1 MIIYFAGNLSS
12 FDREGLL
19 ERYKVARLFSYYW
32 HGPGGGFEKEF
43 IRIIKKEKGHDDQEN
58 ISGCGDNQSN

>member
-32 HGPGGGFEKEF
+32 HGPGGG
-43 IRIIKKEKGHDDQEN
+43 I
-58 ISGCGDNQSN
+58 